1 MRWWRLV
8 VLVCPLVMG
17 GCQEESL
24 QATRTPLSVKPLPAV
39 DLPHST
45 SLHPGETL
53 ADMFGRLGLGE
64 AEAALWVRQATTKLD
79 PRRLPAW
86 APVVCYRLWGVELHE
101 LRLTLGWDELV
112 LTKTGPGVVTAEV
125 KKRPVTETV
134 LLKGGAISGSLFG
147 TVSAFGERDEL
158 AIALAE
164 VFAWQVDFHRD
175 LQPGDQVKVLF
186 VRQESEGELL
196 GYGPILAA
204 TLVNKGKE
212 YRAFRYLHQGK
223 AGYYDELGRP
233 LKRQF
238 LRSPLPYSRVTS
250 GFSLS
255 RRHPILGRRLPHFG
269 VDYAAPEGTPVRAT
283 ADGVVRFVGWKGGW
297 RKNRG
302 NTPCRRVYHRLPAP
316 FPLCFRAYG
325 GAAGESRG
333 GHRLRGVHGAG
344 HRSPFGLPGHAKR
357 AVPQP
362 RAHRQRPRTAS
373 CGKSPGSLQCRKDEA
388 GGGVG
393 LPRPGGAGK
402 GSTGGCLC
410 RAFQPLKFL
419 PRLARIW
426 PGARWISGPCGAS
439 TRKASRST

>member
-39 DLPHST
+39 DLPHRT

-283 ADGVVRFVGWKGGW
+283 ADGVVRFVGWKGGGGKTVEI
-297 RKNRG
+297 RHAGGFTTAYLHLSRFASG
-302 NTPCRRVYHRLPAP
+302 LTVGRRVSQ
-316 FPLCFRAYG
+316 
-325 GAAGESRG
+325 GEVIG
-333 GHRLRGVHGAG
+333 YV
-344 HRSPFGLPGHAKR
+344 
-357 AVPQP
+357 
-362 RAHRQRPRTAS
+362 
-373 CGKSPGSLQCRKDEA
+373 
-388 GGGVG
+388 
-393 LPRPGGAGK
+393 
-402 GSTGGCLC
+402 GSTGLATGPHLDY
-410 RAFQPLKFL
+410 RVTQNGRYLNP
-419 PRLARIW
+419 ARIGSD
-426 PGARWISGPCGAS
+426 PAPPLAG
-439 TRKASRST
+439 KALEAFNAAKMKLEAALACPAPAVLEKGQLEVAFAGLSSR

>member
-101 LRLTLGWDELV
+101 HRLTLGWDELV

-283 ADGVVRFVGWKGGW
+283 ADGVVRFVGWKGGGGKTVEI
-297 RKNRG
+297 RHAGGFTTAYLHLSRFASG
-302 NTPCRRVYHRLPAP
+302 LTVGRRVSQ
-316 FPLCFRAYG
+316 
-325 GAAGESRG
+325 GEVIG
-333 GHRLRGVHGAG
+333 YV
-344 HRSPFGLPGHAKR
+344 
-357 AVPQP
+357 
-362 RAHRQRPRTAS
+362 
-373 CGKSPGSLQCRKDEA
+373 
-388 GGGVG
+388 
-393 LPRPGGAGK
+393 
-402 GSTGGCLC
+402 GSTGLATGPHLDY
-410 RAFQPLKFL
+410 RVTQNGRYLNP
-419 PRLARIW
+419 ARIGSD
-426 PGARWISGPCGAS
+426 PAPPLAG
-439 TRKASRST
+439 KALEAFNAAKMKLEAALACPAPAVLEKGQLEVAFAGLSSR

>member
-283 ADGVVRFVGWKGGW
+283 ADGVVRFVGWKGGGGKTVEI
-297 RKNRG
+297 RHAGGFTTAYLHLSRFASG
-302 NTPCRRVYHRLPAP
+302 LTVGRRVSQ
-316 FPLCFRAYG
+316 
-325 GAAGESRG
+325 GEVIG
-333 GHRLRGVHGAG
+333 YV
-344 HRSPFGLPGHAKR
+344 
-357 AVPQP
+357 
-362 RAHRQRPRTAS
+362 
-373 CGKSPGSLQCRKDEA
+373 
-388 GGGVG
+388 
-393 LPRPGGAGK
+393 
-402 GSTGGCLC
+402 GSTGLATGPHLDY
-410 RAFQPLKFL
+410 RVTQNGRYLNP
-419 PRLARIW
+419 ARIGSD
-426 PGARWISGPCGAS
+426 PAPPLAG
-439 TRKASRST
+439 KALEAFNAAKMKLEAALACPAPAVLDKGQLEVAFAGLSSR

>member
-283 ADGVVRFVGWKGGW
+283 ADGVVSFVGWKGGGGKTVEI
-297 RKNRG
+297 RHAGGFTTAYLHLSRFASG
-302 NTPCRRVYHRLPAP
+302 LTVGRRVSQ
-316 FPLCFRAYG
+316 
-325 GAAGESRG
+325 GEVIG
-333 GHRLRGVHGAG
+333 YV
-344 HRSPFGLPGHAKR
+344 
-357 AVPQP
+357 
-362 RAHRQRPRTAS
+362 
-373 CGKSPGSLQCRKDEA
+373 
-388 GGGVG
+388 
-393 LPRPGGAGK
+393 
-402 GSTGGCLC
+402 GSTGLATGPHLDY
-410 RAFQPLKFL
+410 RVTQNGRYLNP
-419 PRLARIW
+419 ARIGSD
-426 PGARWISGPCGAS
+426 PAPPLAG
-439 TRKASRST
+439 KALEAFNAAKMKLEAALACPAPAVLDKGELEVAFAGLSSR

>member
-64 AEAALWVRQATTKLD
+64 AEAALWVRQAATKLD

-86 APVVCYRLWGVELHE
+86 APVVCYRVWGVDLHE

-283 ADGVVRFVGWKGGW
+283 ADGVVSFVGWKGGGGKTVEI
-297 RKNRG
+297 RHAGGFTTAYLHLSRFASG
-302 NTPCRRVYHRLPAP
+302 LTVGRRVSQ
-316 FPLCFRAYG
+316 
-325 GAAGESRG
+325 GEVIG
-333 GHRLRGVHGAG
+333 YV
-344 HRSPFGLPGHAKR
+344 
-357 AVPQP
+357 
-362 RAHRQRPRTAS
+362 
-373 CGKSPGSLQCRKDEA
+373 
-388 GGGVG
+388 
-393 LPRPGGAGK
+393 
-402 GSTGGCLC
+402 GSTGLATGPHLDY
-410 RAFQPLKFL
+410 RVTQNGRYLNP
-419 PRLARIW
+419 ARIGSD
-426 PGARWISGPCGAS
+426 PAPPLAG
-439 TRKASRST
+439 KALEAFNAAKMKLEAALACPAPAVLDKGELEVAFAGLSSR

>member
-45 SLHPGETL
+45 SLYPGETM
-53 ADMFGRLGLGE
+53 ADMFARLGLGE

-147 TVSAFGERDEL
+147 TVSAFGEEDEL
-158 AIALAE
+158 AVVLAE
-164 VFAWQVDFHRD
+164 IFAWQVDFHRD

-283 ADGVVRFVGWKGGW
+283 ADGVVRFVGWKGGGGKTVEI
-297 RKNRG
+297 RHAGGFTTAYLHLSRFASG
-302 NTPCRRVYHRLPAP
+302 LAVGRRVSQ
-316 FPLCFRAYG
+316 
-325 GAAGESRG
+325 GEVIG
-333 GHRLRGVHGAG
+333 YV
-344 HRSPFGLPGHAKR
+344 
-357 AVPQP
+357 
-362 RAHRQRPRTAS
+362 
-373 CGKSPGSLQCRKDEA
+373 
-388 GGGVG
+388 
-393 LPRPGGAGK
+393 
-402 GSTGGCLC
+402 GSTGLATGPHLDY
-410 RAFQPLKFL
+410 RVTQNGRYLNP
-419 PRLARIW
+419 ARIGSD
-426 PGARWISGPCGAS
+426 PAPPLAG
-439 TRKASRST
+439 KALEAFNAAKMKLEAALACPAPAVLEKGQLEVAFAGLSSR

>member
-64 AEAALWVRQATTKLD
+64 AEAALWVRQAATKLD

-86 APVVCYRLWGVELHE
+86 APVVCYRVWGVDLHE

-283 ADGVVRFVGWKGGW
+283 ADGVVSFVGWKGGGGKTVEI
-297 RKNRG
+297 RHAGGFTTAYLHLSRFASG
-302 NTPCRRVYHRLPAP
+302 LAVGRRVSQ
-316 FPLCFRAYG
+316 
-325 GAAGESRG
+325 GEVIG
-333 GHRLRGVHGAG
+333 YV
-344 HRSPFGLPGHAKR
+344 
-357 AVPQP
+357 
-362 RAHRQRPRTAS
+362 
-373 CGKSPGSLQCRKDEA
+373 
-388 GGGVG
+388 
-393 LPRPGGAGK
+393 
-402 GSTGGCLC
+402 GSTGLATGPHLDY
-410 RAFQPLKFL
+410 RVTQNGRYLNP
-419 PRLARIW
+419 ARIGSD
-426 PGARWISGPCGAS
+426 PAPPLAG
-439 TRKASRST
+439 KALEAFNAAKMKLEAALACPAPAVLDKGELEVAFAGLSSR

>member
-283 ADGVVRFVGWKGGW
+283 ADGVVRFVGWKGGGGKTVEI
-297 RKNRG
+297 RHAGGFTTAYLHLSRFASG
-302 NTPCRRVYHRLPAP
+302 LTVGRRVSQ
-316 FPLCFRAYG
+316 
-325 GAAGESRG
+325 GEVIG
-333 GHRLRGVHGAG
+333 YV
-344 HRSPFGLPGHAKR
+344 
-357 AVPQP
+357 
-362 RAHRQRPRTAS
+362 
-373 CGKSPGSLQCRKDEA
+373 
-388 GGGVG
+388 
-393 LPRPGGAGK
+393 
-402 GSTGGCLC
+402 GSTGLATGPHLDY
-410 RAFQPLKFL
+410 RVTQNGRYLNP
-419 PRLARIW
+419 ARIGSD
-426 PGARWISGPCGAS
+426 PAPPLAG
-439 TRKASRST
+439 KALEAFNAAKMKLEAALACPAPAVLEKGQLEVAFAGLSSR